1 MCQANAIN
9 KNIKT
14 KCLESTILIL
24 YFVIDI
30 ILDEIVLCDNLFYTI
45 KVCIFMNVLLV
56 DDEKTF
62 LTLLKKKI
70 FDFCRKHDISVNV
83 TTTTDPY
90 LLLEDE
96 RYKHTDIILLDID
109 MPNISGIDIASR
121 INSMK
126 GTSDRPYI
134 IFVTNRDGLVFEA
147 LKKQPYSFVR
157 KSHLDDIKA
166 CLLNIYTKLSR
177 EESIHI
183 KSGRTIDRIAVKEI
197 VYVEK
202 EKNYIIFH
210 TERGKYR
217 ERTTIDEK
225 AVELLPKGFLRP
237 HIGYLVNVKYIDELL
252 PQSLQMTNGVQIPLS
267 KKYRKEVKQSF
278 YEWMVKIK

>member
-96 RYKHTDIILLDID
+96 RHKHTDIILLDID
-109 MPNISGIDIASR
+109 MPNISGIEIASR